1 MKSTP
6 KALPRPGE
14 GRPVDGAPR
23 EPEPEVT
30 HFALW
35 QIEDRASDALHY
47 ELPPLAEPVRGA
59 LEEVALDALRLC
71 RFARVQLRREE
82 RGRRSFGRG
91 LACGVFGMCAFT
103 FAVDALGGGS
113 FYPLSLTTRVF
124 LTLLAMCFAVA
135 AALEWR
141 WRR

>member
-1 MKSTP
+1 MKRTP

-59 LEEVALDALRLC
+59 LEEVTLDALRLC

-82 RGRRSFGRG
+82 RARRTFWRG
-91 LACGVFGMCAFT
+91 VGAGLLTMTAFHA
-103 FAVDALGGGS
+103 AVDAICGGM
-113 FYPLSLTTRVF
+113 YRPLPRWTRVF
-124 LTLLAMCFAVA
+124 LALLAVACAVRA
-135 AALEWR
+135 WFWR
-141 WRR
+141 KHR